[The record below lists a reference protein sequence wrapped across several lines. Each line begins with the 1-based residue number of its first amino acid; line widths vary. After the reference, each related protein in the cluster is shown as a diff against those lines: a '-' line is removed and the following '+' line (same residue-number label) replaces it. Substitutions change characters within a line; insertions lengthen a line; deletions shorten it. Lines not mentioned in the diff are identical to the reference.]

1 MFSLLVS
8 MLLMT
13 KAQAVLV
20 SPVPSTYLE
29 TGIPN
34 SHLVT
39 KNVIRGMA
47 PRNEADIN
55 QLIKIGVSDVLIFK
69 IDTKGE
75 VDKEIDMLERKGINQ
90 KNISHIDFPWKD
102 ISDYRSV
109 CEMTID
115 ALKILETAD
124 TNNRKI
130 YFHCT
135 VGEDRTGYLAGLYK
149 IYRANQSVDDVFQSE
164 LCDKGYEAGDPNKIS
179 TVVQEVRTNLTP
191 AFLTMAD
198 LIKKNKVLNKKLC
211 AGFDV
216 SGFAENLK
224 TYKCKKSKLIK

>member
-1 MFSLLVS
+1 
-8 MLLMT
+8 
-13 KAQAVLV
+13 
-20 SPVPSTYLE
+20 
-29 TGIPN
+29 
-34 SHLVT
+34 
-39 KNVIRGMA
+39 VIRGMA

-55 QLIKIGVSDVLIFK
+55 QLIKIEVSDVLIFK

-75 VDKEIDMLERKGINQ
+75 VDKEIDILERKGINQ

-179 TVVQEVRTNLTP
+179 TVVQEVRANLTP

-211 AGFDV
+211 AEFDV